1 MAKNK
6 KGTYKS
12 PNIQYYQSR
21 GDFNIA
27 VGEDF
32 IHAINDL
39 SSNEQHF
46 LVGLSHGQSPSG
58 AYNYI
63 LENYHSIRAVHWF
76 KSINLFFTSFGYKH
90 FFLVMLPVS

>member
-39 SSNEQHF
+39 SSNEPMQPP
-46 LVGLSHGQSPSG
+46 LSFWP
-58 AYNYI
+58 
-63 LENYHSIRAVHWF
+63 ENWF
-76 KSINLFFTSFGYKH
+76 QAST
-90 FFLVMLPVS
+90 